1 MSACFLKIL
10 NISITACWL
19 VPAVVML
26 RFVLRKAPKWI
37 RCALWGIVALRLL
50 LPFSIES
57 SFSLLPSAEPI
68 QTETVAIEPT
78 ADAQASPA
86 VYERVVIRSGFAAVD
101 DAVNPAMA
109 ETAERTAKNG
119 TDAAA
124 TIKAVAW
131 IWCAGAG
138 AVLLYAI
145 VCYFYMRYKVRVSI
159 EAEPGVYICDEI
171 LSPFIL
177 GVIRPKI
184 YLPSGLD
191 ERSCAHILAH
201 ERAHLRRLDHVW
213 KPLGFLLLAI
223 HWFNPLIWV
232 AFVLLSRDIELACD
246 EKVVSQLDAEG
257 KAAYSHTLLAF
268 SRPQKAITV
277 CPVAFGEIG
286 VKSRVKSVL
295 HYKKPALWVVL
306 AALITGA
313 TLAVCFL
320 TTPKPA
326 RIAETK
332 TAVTQTKSPLPEIM
346 RKKAERKEFAEPPA
360 EQKTPIYL
368 NPMCFKSQCDAA
380 D

>member
-26 RFVLRKAPKWI
+26 RFVLKKAPKWI
-37 RCALWGIVALRLL
+37 RCALWGVVALRLL

-68 QTETVAIEPT
+68 QTETVTIEAA
-78 ADAQASPA
+78 ADAHASSTA
-86 VYERVVIRSGFAAVD
+86 YERVVIRSGFAAVD

-109 ETAERTAKNG
+109 ETAARTAKNG

-124 TIKAVAW
+124 LIGTVTW

-159 EAEPGVYICDEI
+159 EAEPGVYICDEVKN
-171 LSPFIL
+171 PFIL

-201 ERAHLRRLDHVW
+201 ERAHLRRLDYIW

-223 HWFNPLIWV
+223 HWFNPMIWL

-286 VKSRVKSVL
+286 VKSRVRSVL

-313 TLAVCFL
+313 AFAVCFL

-326 RIAETK
+326 RTAETE
-332 TAVTQTKSPLPEIM
+332 AVVTQTKLPLPKAM
-346 RKKAERKEFAEPPA
+346 REKAARREFVDTSEERE
-360 EQKTPIYL
+360 TPVFL
-368 NPMCFKSQCDAA
+368 SPMCFKPQCDTA

>member
-19 VPAVVML
+19 VPVVVML
-26 RFVLRKAPKWI
+26 RFVLKKAPKWI
-37 RCALWGIVALRLL
+37 RCALWGVVALRLL

-68 QTETVAIEPT
+68 QTETVAIEAASDT
-78 ADAQASPA
+78 QASSP
-86 VYERVVIRSGFAAVD
+86 VYKRVVIRSGFAAVD

-124 TIKAVAW
+124 LIKTVTW
-131 IWCAGAG
+131 IWSAGAC

-159 EAEPGVYICDEI
+159 EAEPGVYICDEVV
-171 LSPFIL
+171 SPFIL
-177 GVIRPKI
+177 GVIRPRI

-201 ERAHLRRLDHVW
+201 ERAHLRRLDHIW

-223 HWFNPLIWV
+223 HWFNPLIWL

-313 TLAVCFL
+313 ALAVCFL
-320 TTPKPA
+320 TAPKPA
-326 RIAETK
+326 RAAETE
-332 TAVTQTKSPLPEIM
+332 AVVTHTKLPLPETM
-346 RKKAERKEFAEPPA
+346 RKKSERRESAEPA
-360 EQKTPIYL
+360 EDRKTPIYL
-368 NPMCFKSQCDAA
+368 NVMCFKSQCDTA